1 MARPRPRPDGRRQ
14 PPTRTLLAWPLW
26 LATLGCCAA
35 GLAVTLAVTRP
46 LTIAVLIEGAAHALA
61 FPLGYATIGLVL
73 TLRRPANPIGWLYA
87 AAGLLWSLAIPGDTW
102 LDQFLTE
109 HRPLP
114 LAAQVAAVYG
124 EFNWVPAT
132 ILGVTLPALLV
143 PDGRLRSR
151 RWRPVAAAAVAAAVL
166 ALVGSAL
173 APSRLEDTSIANPF
187 GLAGPTGAVAAA
199 LAAAGTL
206 LWMATMVGFAIGLAL
221 HLASLLAALVCVVLR
236 FRSSVGVERQQLRWV
251 AAGAVA
257 AVAGLLAGAA
267 VPQRTVISSI
277 LYAMVLCIPLAVAVA
292 VLRYRLWDLDR
303 LVSRTVTYAVV
314 TALLAVPYLLIVP
327 AAGRL
332 VQGSGSLAVAAA
344 TLAAAAAFAPLRRR
358 VQGLVDRRFN
368 RRRYDAARTVE
379 GFAAR
384 LRDQVDLDALGAELL
399 AVVDHT
405 VQPVGASLW
414 LRPQTSPTAPETTV
428 DQLPTVE

>member
-1 MARPRPRPDGRRQ
+1 VTMQPR
-14 PPTRTLLAWPLW
+14 TRTLLAWALW
-26 LATLGCCAA
+26 LATFGCCAA
-35 GLAVTLAVTRP
+35 GLLVTVAISRPLTLAV
-46 LTIAVLIEGAAHALA
+46 LAEGAARALA
-61 FPLGYATIGLVL
+61 FPLGYATVGLVL
-73 TLRRPANPIGWLYA
+73 ARRRPANPIGWLYA
-87 AAGLLWSLAIPGDTW
+87 AAGLLWSLGIPGDAW
-102 LDQFLTE
+102 LGQLVSD

-114 LAAQVAAVYG
+114 LAAQVTAVYG

-166 ALVGSAL
+166 ALVGSVL
-173 APSRLEDTSIANPF
+173 APARLEDTSIANPF
-187 GLAGPTGAVAAA
+187 GLAGPAGAVAAA
-199 LAAAGTL
+199 LAGAGTL
-206 LWMATMVGFAIGLAL
+206 LWMATMV
-221 HLASLLAALVCVVLR
+221 ASLACVVLR

-257 AVAGLLAGAA
+257 AVAGLLAGTA

-314 TALLAVPYLLIVP
+314 TALLVVPYLLIVP

-332 VQGSGSLAVAAA
+332 VQGAGSLAVAAA

-379 GFAAR
+379 AFAAR
-384 LRDQVDLDALGAELL
+384 LRDQVDLDALSAELL

-405 VQPVGASLW
+405 MQPVGASLW
-414 LRPQTSPTAPETTV
+414 LRPQASPTASATIV
-428 DQLPTVE
+428 DQSPTGIGHTGR

>member
-1 MARPRPRPDGRRQ
+1 MARPRPGPDGRRQ
-14 PPTRTLLAWPLW
+14 PQTRTLLAWPLW

-46 LTIAVLIEGAAHALA
+46 LTIAVLIEGAAKALA

-102 LDQFLTE
+102 LDQFLAE

-124 EFNWVPAT
+124 EFNWIPAT

-166 ALVGSAL
+166 ALVGSVL

-187 GLAGPTGAVAAA
+187 GLAGPAGAVAAA

-206 LWMATMVGFAIGLAL
+206 LWMATMV
-221 HLASLLAALVCVVLR
+221 ASLACVVVR

-314 TALLAVPYLLIVP
+314 TALLVVPYLLIVP

-384 LRDQVDLDALGAELL
+384 LRDQVDLDALSTELL

-405 VQPVGASLW
+405 MQPVGASLW
-414 LRPQTSPTAPETTV
+414 LRPQASPTAPETTV

>member
-1 MARPRPRPDGRRQ
+1 VTMQPR
-14 PPTRTLLAWPLW
+14 TRTLLAWSLW
-26 LATLGCCAA
+26 LATFGCCAA
-35 GLAVTLAVTRP
+35 GLLVTVAISRPLTLAV
-46 LTIAVLIEGAAHALA
+46 LAEGAARALA
-61 FPLGYATIGLVL
+61 FPLGYATVGLVL
-73 TLRRPANPIGWLYA
+73 TRRRPANPIGWLYA
-87 AAGLLWSLAIPGDTW
+87 AAGLLWSLGIPGDAW
-102 LDQFLTE
+102 LGQLVSD

-114 LAAQVAAVYG
+114 LAAQVTAVYG

-166 ALVGSAL
+166 ALVGSVL
-173 APSRLEDTSIANPF
+173 APARLEDTSIANPF
-187 GLAGPTGAVAAA
+187 GLAGPAGAVAAA
-199 LAAAGTL
+199 LAGAGTL
-206 LWMATMVGFAIGLAL
+206 LWMATMV
-221 HLASLLAALVCVVLR
+221 ASLACVVLR

-257 AVAGLLAGAA
+257 AVAGLLAGTA

-314 TALLAVPYLLIVP
+314 TALLVVPYLLIVP

-332 VQGSGSLAVAAA
+332 VQGAGSLAVAAA

-379 GFAAR
+379 AFAAR
-384 LRDQVDLDALGAELL
+384 LRDQVDLDALSAELL

-405 VQPVGASLW
+405 MQPVGASLW
-414 LRPQTSPTAPETTV
+414 LRPQASPTASATVV
-428 DQLPTVE
+428 DQSPTGIGHTGR